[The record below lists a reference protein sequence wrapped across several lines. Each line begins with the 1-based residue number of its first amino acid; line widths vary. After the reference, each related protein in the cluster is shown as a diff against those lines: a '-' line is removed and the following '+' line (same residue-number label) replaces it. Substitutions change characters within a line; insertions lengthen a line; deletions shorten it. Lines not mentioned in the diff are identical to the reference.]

1 MPQMSDMNIIVA
13 SADGR
18 RLYSALETGIA
29 WVALG
34 KSVRLFLQGDAV
46 ALLRAP
52 IAHSGDEARRAA
64 GQPDLAWLVGEAGEM
79 GVELFV
85 CQSGLAL
92 VGMTMGDADAIVRAS
107 GLIGFLA
114 SIPPGATTLVY

>member
-1 MPQMSDMNIIVA
+1 MSDMNIIVA

-18 RLYSALETGIA
+18 RLYSALEAGIA

-34 KSVRLFLQGDAV
+34 KTVRVFFQGEAA

-52 IAHSGDEARRAA
+52 ITHVGDEARRAA
-64 GQPDLAWLVGEAGEM
+64 GQPDLGWLVNEAGEM

-92 VGMTMGDADAIVRAS
+92 VGMTIGEADAIVRAS
-107 GLIGFLA
+107 GLIGFLSA
-114 SIPPGATTLVY
+114 IPPGATTLTY

>member
-1 MPQMSDMNIIVA
+1 MNIIIA
-13 SADGR
+13 AADGR
-18 RLYSALETGIA
+18 RMSSALEAAIA

-34 KSVRLFLQGDAV
+34 KSVRVFFQGEAA

-52 IAHSGDEARRAA
+52 ITHAGDAARHAA
-64 GQPDLAWLVGEAGEM
+64 GQPDLGWLVGEAGEM

-92 VGMTMGDADAIVRAS
+92 VGMTMADADAIVRAS
-107 GLIGFLA
+107 GLIGFLSA
-114 SIPPGATTLVY
+114 IPPGAVTLTY

>member
-1 MPQMSDMNIIVA
+1 MNIIIA
-13 SADGR
+13 APDGR
-18 RLYSALETGIA
+18 RLYNALEAAIA

-34 KSVRLFLQGDAV
+34 KSVRVFFQGEAA

-52 IAHSGDEARRAA
+52 ITHAGDAARRAA
-64 GQPDLAWLVGEAGEM
+64 GQPDLAWLIGEAGEM

-92 VGMTMGDADAIVRAS
+92 VGMTIADADAIVKAS
-107 GLIGFLA
+107 GLIGFLSA
-114 SIPPGATTLVY
+114 IPPGAATLVY

>member
-1 MPQMSDMNIIVA
+1 MSDMNIIIA

-18 RLYSALETGIA
+18 RLYSALEAGIA

-34 KSVRLFLQGDAV
+34 KSVRVFFQGEAA

-52 IAHSGDEARRAA
+52 IAHAGDAARRAA
-64 GQPDLAWLVGEAGEM
+64 GQPELAWLVEEAGEM

-92 VGMTMGDADAIVRAS
+92 VGMAISDADAIVRAS
-107 GLIGFLA
+107 GLIGFLS
-114 SIPPGATTLVY
+114 SIPPGTSTLVY

>member
-1 MPQMSDMNIIVA
+1 MSDMNIIIA
-13 SADGR
+13 AADGK
-18 RLYSALETGIA
+18 RLYSALEAAIA

-34 KSVRLFLQGDAV
+34 KSVRVFFQGEAV

-52 IAHSGDEARRAA
+52 IEHAGDDARRAA

-79 GVELFV
+79 GVDLFV

-92 VGMTMGDADAIVRAS
+92 VGMVMSDADAIVRAS

>member
-1 MPQMSDMNIIVA
+1 MNIIIA
-13 SADGR
+13 AADGR
-18 RLYSALETGIA
+18 RMYSALEAAIA

-34 KSVRLFLQGDAV
+34 KSVRVFFQGEAA

-52 IAHSGDEARRAA
+52 ITHAGDAARHAA
-64 GQPDLAWLVGEAGEM
+64 GQPDLGWLVGEAGEM

-92 VGMTMGDADAIVRAS
+92 VGMTMADADAIVRAS
-107 GLIGFLA
+107 GLIGFLSA
-114 SIPPGATTLVY
+114 IPPGAVTLTY

>member
-1 MPQMSDMNIIVA
+1 MNIIIA

-18 RLYSALETGIA
+18 RLYSALEAAMA
-29 WVALG
+29 WAALG
-34 KSVRLFLQGDAV
+34 KAVRMFFQGEAA

-52 IAHSGDEARRAA
+52 IAHSGDAARRAA
-64 GQPDLAWLVGEAGEM
+64 GQPDLAWLVNETSEM

-85 CQSGLAL
+85 CQTGLAL
-92 VGMTMGDADAIVRAS
+92 VGMTMSDADAIVRAT

-114 SIPPGATTLVY
+114 SVPPGAATIVY